1 MARNND
7 VFNVLVTN
15 EDEVLLAAGN
25 EVTDLGVGQFGFF
38 NADTNLSFD
47 TSTTKPKNFYIALG
61 LDKNGDTVLD
71 DINKSAGQHIQF
83 KNVQKVRYSPY
94 SAGTNMK
101 VKIAGYTAKCD
112 SDYGIR
118 IELQN
123 EEILQ
128 MIGNVQFSKPFIVR
142 TSCCEDTCECPTGDA
157 NEITKLLVQA
167 MADEE
172 LFTAVAKATQALND
186 TVHGTSKDYAKD
198 ETIDVLADL
207 DAMTAWNL
215 DPDNAAT
222 KVWSY
227 IELESTP
234 QLIKA
239 FYGINTDYQ
248 KLRGT
253 KLIVSLV
260 EGMECSG
267 TVTVTQELTFEQ
279 GLGYNI
285 NPLEYQAFGWTGETG
300 PYRTNGLNGL
310 AKPMNYVAI
319 PTEHYDI
326 FTLEYEFE
334 AQAGWGEY
342 KNDLCT
348 YLVVKNGDAVV
359 SALGDAFVAMFDS
372 IDGEELLPAGN

>member
-15 EDEVLLAAGN
+15 EDKVLLPAGA
-25 EVTDLGVGQFGFF
+25 EVTTLGVGQFGFF

-47 TSTTKPKNFYIALG
+47 PTTTKPKNFYIALG

-112 SDYGIR
+112 TDYGIR
-118 IELQN
+118 VEMQN
-123 EEILQ
+123 EEIMQ
-128 MIGNVQFSKPFIVR
+128 MIGNVQFSKPFVVR
-142 TSCCEDTCECPTGDA
+142 TSCCEDTCECPTGDP
-157 NEITKLLVQA
+157 NEITKLFVEA

-172 LFTAVAKATQALND
+172 LFTVVAKATQAL
-186 TVHGTSKDYAKD
+186 TVQTHGVSKGYLQNA
-198 ETIDVLADL
+198 TIDVMADL
-207 DAMTAWNL
+207 DVMIAYNA
-215 DPDNAAT
+215 DPDNEAT
-222 KVWSY
+222 KVYSY
-227 IELESTP
+227 LLMESTP
-234 QLIKA
+234 QLIKS
-239 FYGINTDYQ
+239 FYGINFDYQ

-260 EGMECSG
+260 EGMECNG
-267 TVTVTQELTFEQ
+267 TATVTQSLTFEQ
-279 GLGYNI
+279 GLGYNV
-285 NPLEYQAFGWTGETG
+285 NVLEYQAFGWTGETG
-300 PYRTNGLNGL
+300 PYRTNGINGL

-319 PTEHYDI
+319 PATHYDM

-348 YLVVKNGDAVV
+348 YLVVKNGEDIVGL
-359 SALGDAFVAMFDS
+359 LGEAFVAMFDS
-372 IDGEELLPAGN
+372 IDGEELLP